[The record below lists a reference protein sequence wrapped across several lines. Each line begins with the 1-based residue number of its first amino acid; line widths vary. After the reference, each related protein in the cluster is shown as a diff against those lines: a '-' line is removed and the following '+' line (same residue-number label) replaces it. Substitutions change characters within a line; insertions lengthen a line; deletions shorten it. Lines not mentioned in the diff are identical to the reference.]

1 MLGTCMYCN
10 NERIV
15 EDAEVEEF
23 AKYNG
28 ISVEMAADAVAAHE
42 CNCSG
47 ATFFRNRETKIKMAT
62 DYMEHHFEKDQK
74 TLELAKI
81 AIDTV
86 ASERVS
92 KVTFKKGQRTYTL
105 SLDARGCL
113 KFKNKFEET
122 DEEKF

>member
-15 EDAEVEEF
+15 EDAEVKDF
-23 AKYNG
+23 ADHNG
-28 ISVEMAADAVAAHE
+28 ISVEMAADAVAARQ

-47 ATFFRNRETKIKMAT
+47 ATFFRNREEKIKMAT
-62 DYMEHHFEKDQK
+62 DYMEHYFEKDQK
-74 TLELAKI
+74 VLELAKV

-86 ASERVS
+86 ASELVE
-92 KVTFKKGQRTYTL
+92 KVTFKKGKRTFTL

-113 KFKNKFEET
+113 KFKKDFKET

>member
-1 MLGTCMYCN
+1 MIGTCMYCS

-15 EDAEVEEF
+15 EDAEVKDF
-23 AKYNG
+23 ADHNG
-28 ISVEMAADAVAAHE
+28 ISEEMAADAVAARQ

-47 ATFFRNRETKIKMAT
+47 ATFFRNREEKIKMAT
-62 DYMEHHFEKDQK
+62 DYMECHFKKDHK

-86 ASERVS
+86 ASELVE
-92 KVTFKKGQRTYTL
+92 KVTFKKGKRTYTL

-113 KFKNKFEET
+113 KFKNEFKDT